1 MKKLSVILLL
11 VLGCMFVV
19 GGTASAARK
28 PMDKDKALTTL
39 YNNFQYD
46 KVELAQYL
54 DKGLSYMELKNICL
68 HAYAAKKPLQEVAQ
82 LREKYGW
89 IRVKYLLGLTPEKF
103 AKREMEYKA
112 ERMERLFGLDKK
124 VSLKYM
130 KQGYGGHSVKRA
142 VALSQNCNKSVE
154 ELLAMKT
161 RQVKWSEICQQ
172 LGLPE
177 TACLLPAE
185 VAQRK

>member
-11 VLGCMFVV
+11 VLGCMFIVG

-28 PMDKDKALTTL
+28 PMDRDKALTTL
-39 YNNFQYD
+39 NTNFQYD
-46 KVELAQYL
+46 KVELGQYL

-89 IRVKYLLGLTPEKF
+89 IRVKYLLGLTPAKF

-124 VSLKYM
+124 LSMKYM
-130 KQGYGGHSVKRA
+130 KLGYGGHSVKRA
-142 VALSQNCNKSVE
+142 IALSKNCDKSVE

-161 RQVKWSEICQQ
+161 RQVKWAEICQQ
-172 LGLPE
+172 LGLPI
-177 TACLLPAE
+177 TACLLSTE
-185 VAQRK
+185 MKK

>member
-1 MKKLSVILLL
+1 MKKISFILLL
-11 VLGCMFVV
+11 MLGCMFVV
-19 GGTASAARK
+19 GGAPASAARK
-28 PMDKDKALTTL
+28 PMDRDKALSNL

-46 KVELAQYL
+46 KKELGQYL
-54 DKGLSYMELKNICL
+54 DKGLSYMELKSICL
-68 HAYAAKKPLQEVAQ
+68 HAYASKKPLQEVAQ

-89 IRVKYLLGLTPEKF
+89 IRVKHLLGLTPEKF

-124 VSLKYM
+124 LSMKYM
-130 KQGYGGHSVKRA
+130 KLGYGGHSVKRA
-142 VALSQNCNKSVE
+142 IALSKNCDKSVE

-172 LGLPE
+172 LGLPV
-177 TACLLPAE
+177 TACMLSTE
-185 VAQRK
+185 SKQ

>member
-11 VLGCMFVV
+11 MLGCMFVV
-19 GGTASAARK
+19 GGTANAARK
-28 PMDKDKALTTL
+28 PMDRDKALTNL
-39 YNNFQYD
+39 YNSFQYD
-46 KVELAQYL
+46 KLELGEYL

-68 HAYAAKKPLQEVAQ
+68 HAYAAKKPLAEVAK

-103 AKREMEYKA
+103 AKRELDYKA

-124 VSLKYM
+124 LTMKYM
-130 KQGYGGHSVKRA
+130 KLGYGAHSVKRA
-142 VALSQNCNKSVE
+142 IALSKNCDKSVE

-161 RQVKWSEICQQ
+161 RQVKWSDICQHMN
-172 LGLPE
+172 LPI
-177 TACLLPAE
+177 TACLLPPE
-185 VAQRK
+185 LKK

>member
-28 PMDKDKALTTL
+28 PMDKDKALNNL

-68 HAYAAKKPLQEVAQ
+68 HAYAAKKPLQEVVQ
-82 LREKYGW
+82 MREKYGW

-112 ERMERLFGLDKK
+112 ERMERFFGLDKK
-124 VSLKYM
+124 LSIKYM
-130 KQGYGGHSVKRA
+130 KLGYGGHSVKRA
-142 VALSQNCNKSVE
+142 IALSKNCDKSIE
-154 ELLAMKT
+154 ELLDMKT

-172 LGLPE
+172 LGLPV
-177 TACLLPAE
+177 TACLLSTE
-185 VAQRK
+185 SKQ